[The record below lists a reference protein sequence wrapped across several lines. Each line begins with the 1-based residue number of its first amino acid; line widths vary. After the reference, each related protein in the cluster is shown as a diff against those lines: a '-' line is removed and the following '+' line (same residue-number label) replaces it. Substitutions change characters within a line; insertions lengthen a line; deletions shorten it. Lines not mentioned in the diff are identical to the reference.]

1 MPSLRLGE
9 RGKWEMD
16 NGRRTRMLEGRTIAA
31 ERGKVARAGGC
42 GRDRLHDD
50 AGGRSTN
57 TAAANERAAR
67 LFGRLVLLLL

>member
-1 MPSLRLGE
+1 
-9 RGKWEMD
+9 
-16 NGRRTRMLEGRTIAA
+16 MLEGRTIAA